1 MKWTIEYFEQ
11 ADTTQPAEVFEDAL
25 DATYPK
31 LSGKLLQ
38 VVSQLQ
44 SYGHQLG
51 GGYIEKC
58 HDYTGLWEI
67 RVIHS
72 GTLAREFFGFDGKRI
87 VLLYG
92 YIKRTGQPAS
102 EGDLRKAFAYWT
114 EYMRTRHVSP
124 IQEEK
129 NEQI

>member
-11 ADTTQPAEVFEDAL
+11 ANTTQPAEVFEDAL
-25 DATYPK
+25 DATNIK
-31 LSGKLLQ
+31 LSGKLFQ
-38 VVSQLQ
+38 ITNALQ
-44 SYGHQLG
+44 SYGPQLG

-58 HDYTGLWEI
+58 HDYEGMWEI

-72 GTLAREFFGFDGKRI
+72 RTLAREFFGFDKERI
-87 VLLYG
+87 VLLHG

-102 EGDLRKAFAYWT
+102 VVDLKKAFTYWR

-124 IQEEK
+124 VEEEN
-129 NEQI
+129 NE